1 MDIKVKKRNGRL
13 EDFTVEKINA
23 SAQRACE
30 GIEDVS
36 ASEIVLDAQLQLFDK
51 ITTREID
58 QALILSAR
66 EKIEKEPNYSYAA
79 AGLLLN
85 TLYKEVFKESAD
97 SDAFK
102 LQYRKSFI
110 QNTKK
115 LVKEGR
121 LNDRLFEFD
130 LVKLSEAIS
139 IRRDRNLKYLGIQIL
154 YDRYFIRLDNKVMEA
169 PQSFYM
175 RVAMGLALNEEDKN
189 EKAIEFYNL
198 ISQQLYTSSTPTLF
212 NSGTTHSQLSSCYLN
227 TFDDSIDGIFD
238 GAWQEARKSKFAGGL
253 GLDVTPFRST
263 GSHINGTNGI
273 SSGLVPWLKIYN
285 DLLIAVNQGGKRPG
299 AGCAYLEPWHL
310 DFEDFLNLR
319 RNTGDDRLR
328 CHDMNTASWVPDE
341 FMRRVQ
347 NEDTWYFFDP
357 RDTEDEN
364 GKTLHDLFGE
374 EFDNRYDELCK
385 AADAGSIKN
394 YRIIPAK
401 ELWKKM
407 LKVLFETSHPWNT
420 FKDPCNIRYT
430 NQHEGT
436 VKSSNLCTEIT
447 LHTKPSKYKEG
458 EKIEI
463 GETAV
468 CNLGSINLLNHL
480 KEKTTHGKTS
490 YVFDYEKLKTSIHT
504 AIRML
509 DNVIDINFYPT
520 KESSNSNLKNRPI
533 GLGVMGVHDVLHIM
547 DINIDSDEA
556 VKWNNSFFEFFSK
569 ESILASSRLAKERGS
584 YETYEGSLWSQD
596 ILPIDSYNNLMAY
609 RNKTYQYNNQV
620 KERRFPAKGKGESLD
635 DWKSVR
641 EHISEFGM
649 RNSNV
654 MAIAPTAT
662 IGYINGVEQSIEP
675 NFSVLFVYENKSG
688 NFYITNPHFVN
699 DMKDAGLWN
708 SEMAALVKSCDGDLS
723 LLNGSVPEHIK
734 GKYKT
739 AFDRD
744 MIKLIECN
752 AVRQKWFD
760 QSISFNL
767 YNKGTSLKYLNDI
780 YMKSWEDGLKTTY
793 YLRNRAASKIEKST
807 PSSST
812 EKNTETPEAPAC
824 SIEAMKNGEI
834 CESCQ

>member
-13 EDFTVEKINA
+13 ENFTVDKINA

-36 ASEIVLDAQLQLFDK
+36 PSEIVLDAQLQLFDK

-66 EKIEKEPNYSYAA
+66 EKIEKEPNYSFAA
-79 AGLLLN
+79 AQLLLN
-85 TLYKEVFKESAD
+85 NLYKEVFNEGVD
-97 SDAFK
+97 SDTFK

-121 LNDRLFEFD
+121 LDKRILSFD
-130 LVKLSEAIS
+130 LPKLSDALK
-139 IRRDRNLKYLGIQIL
+139 IRRDKKIKYLGAQIL
-154 YDRYFIRLDNKVMEA
+154 YDRYFIRIDDKVMET
-169 PQSFYM
+169 PQSFWM
-175 RVAMGLALNEEDKN
+175 RVSMGLAINEENKN
-189 EKAIEFYNL
+189 EKAVEFYDL
-198 ISQQLYTSSTPTLF
+198 ISQMLYTPSTPTLF

-238 GAWQEARKSKFAGGL
+238 GAWQEARKSKYAGGL

-263 GSHINGTNGI
+263 GSHIQGTNGI

-285 DLLIAVNQGGKRPG
+285 DLLVAVNQGGKRPG

-328 CHDMNTASWVPDE
+328 CHDLNTASWIPDE

-357 RDTEDEN
+357 KES
-364 GKTLHDLFGE
+364 GLHDLFGT
-374 EFDNRYDELCK
+374 EFDEKYNELCDQ
-385 AADAGSIKN
+385 AEAGLIKN
-394 YRIIPAK
+394 YRVTTAK
-401 ELWKKM
+401 DVWKKM

-430 NQHEGT
+430 NQHEG
-436 VKSSNLCTEIT
+436 VVNSSNLCTEIT
-447 LHTKPSKYKEG
+447 LHTKPSEYKHG
-458 EKIEI
+458 EKTKI

-468 CNLGSINLLNHL
+468 CNLGSINVLNHL
-480 KEKTTHGKTS
+480 DKDGEID
-490 YVFDYEKLKTSIHT
+490 FEKLKTSIHT

-520 KESSNSNLKNRPI
+520 KEASNSNLRNRPI
-533 GLGVMGVHDVLHIM
+533 GLGVMGIHDVLHVKNIP
-547 DINIDSDEA
+547 IDSEEA
-556 VKWNNSFFEFFSK
+556 AKWNNYFFEFYSK
-569 ESILASSRLAKERGS
+569 EAIQASSNLAKERGA
-584 YETYEGSLWSQD
+584 YENFNGSLWSQN
-596 ILPIDSYNNLMAY
+596 ILPIDSWNNLHKY
-609 RNKTYQYNNQV
+609 RGNK
-620 KERRFPAKGKGESLD
+620 KLEELDSKGESLESWSD
-635 DWKSVR
+635 VR
-641 EHISEFGM
+641 EGIKSHGM

-688 NFYITNPHFVN
+688 NFYITNPHFVK
-699 DMKDAGLWN
+699 DMKDRGLWN
-708 SEMAALVKSCDGDLS
+708 LEVASLVKGCDGDLS
-723 LLNGSVPEHIK
+723 LLNGSIPEDIK
-734 GKYKT
+734 DKYKT
-739 AFDRD
+739 AFDRN
-744 MIKLIECN
+744 MLQLIKCN
-752 AVRQKWFD
+752 AVRQKWID
-760 QSISFNL
+760 QAVSFNL
-767 YNKGTSLKYLNDI
+767 YNSSTSLKYLNDI
-780 YMKSWEDGLKTTY
+780 YMSCWESGLKTTY
-793 YLRNRAASKIEKST
+793 YLRNRAASKVEKST
-807 PSSST
+807 SSESEGSSEPS
-812 EKNTETPEAPAC
+812 AC